1 MKRNIMGTV
10 LNVLT
15 ALPALVKIILELM
28 TAAEKAMG
36 AGTGVEKKSV
46 VMSAIEAIVGDG
58 EIWSNVQALFSGI
71 INMIAMF
78 RFGSKI

>member
-1 MKRNIMGTV
+1 MGTV

-46 VMSAIEAIVGDG
+46 VMSAIESIVGDG
-58 EIWSNVQALFSGI
+58 EIWANVQALFSGI